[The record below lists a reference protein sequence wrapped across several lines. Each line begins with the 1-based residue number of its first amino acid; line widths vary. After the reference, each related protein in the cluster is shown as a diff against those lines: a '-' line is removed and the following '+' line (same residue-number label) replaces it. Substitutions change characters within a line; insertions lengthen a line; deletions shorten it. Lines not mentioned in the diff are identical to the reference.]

1 MSFDT
6 PGEHLTE
13 DTVTHSCGGGGNGE
27 GRGCNG
33 GGDSGGSSSVS
44 GGGASG
50 SGDIGDSGGEDDF
63 LYCSITL

>member
-13 DTVTHSCGGGGNGE
+13 DTVTHSCGGGG
-27 GRGCNG
+27 NG